1 MPENERSPASVSP
14 RQRATVIIGDY
25 ELGSQIGRG
34 SFATVYKGVNK
45 RTNTLV
51 AIKSVVRSSLT
62 RRLLENLETEI
73 NILRTVKHPSVVE
86 LIDCLKSRNHIHL
99 VMEYCSLGDLASYMR
114 KRKDNP
120 VLRNMDGGLNMDI
133 TRSFVCQL
141 GSAMRF
147 LRSRDIIHRDIKTQN
162 LLLQPPSDSYVL
174 GESEAMG
181 DFPLIKVADFGFA
194 RNLPSTALAETLCGS
209 PLYMAPEILHYEP
222 YDAKAD
228 LWSIGAVI
236 YEMMAGRPPFHA
248 SNHVEL
254 ARVIERTN
262 DRIVFPDEKPD
273 HPRTGS
279 NDDAVSNEPVDPI
292 LKDLVRQLLKMNPA
306 DRMLFDQFFAHPA
319 LQPQTDSYA
328 HEREVGGDKQKQTN
342 VSSTLASDAYA
353 QPPTIRERTASGSSS
368 HTRSS
373 SMSNDDSLRKDAI
386 YNHHR
391 HYLRQAA
398 YPPTTTNTR
407 YDADDTQYRMPAA
420 NANQRES
427 ADVLYAME
435 DMHIGRGDT
444 PQQYPDTYHYGNGM
458 GPSLRPKHNA
468 YNNGRMAAYPPEEQH
483 RNWDNGLTNELTVIS
498 SPPPTAA
505 AAATSNH
512 QRQNSSTA
520 EEEQALA
527 EREYVVIE
535 KRAVEMNVLA
545 DELESSPR
553 TPIVFYPPR
562 AGAIQQAPGV
572 ARQMSA
578 LARAV
583 REAVSSQ
590 YNISAEAA
598 NGPLNSKLASEAVNA
613 TDSSLAHRGSTYK
626 RAAAAAAAAS
636 NSNGV
641 FNPLDAGLAETF
653 ESRYTQ
659 GTSQEDPTI
668 RRMEGLAYKAL
679 AMSYL
684 ADLKWRLLPSSITGR
699 SSSSNNNNS
708 GSTRNRDTLA
718 DPESGFLN
726 SSDISI
732 EEAFALYLRALAL
745 LHYATIEASRY
756 WRSVHGPP
764 VGSGSTNKNS
774 KQGGASIGSSTEP
787 GSGSVTVSAAFNN
800 AVQWVRNK
808 FNECLE
814 RAEMLK
820 QLANGNELD
829 NVAQVP
835 VVQVLYE
842 QALAL
847 SKAAAIRE
855 LKWIDPLDCDRAY
868 QLAIWMLSAIL
879 ETADANAKQAQH
891 YSQASFQSDEEPPQQ
906 YDEMELE
913 DRTIVEQFIASIVK
927 RRETLQRRLMQQHRQ
942 QQEPNNM

>member
-1 MPENERSPASVSP
+1 
-14 RQRATVIIGDY
+14 
-25 ELGSQIGRG
+25 
-34 SFATVYKGVNK
+34 
-45 RTNTLV
+45 
-51 AIKSVVRSSLT
+51 
-62 RRLLENLETEI
+62 
-73 NILRTVKHPSVVE
+73 
-86 LIDCLKSRNHIHL
+86 
-99 VMEYCSLGDLASYMR
+99 
-114 KRKDNP
+114 
-120 VLRNMDGGLNMDI
+120 
-133 TRSFVCQL
+133 
-141 GSAMRF
+141 
-147 LRSRDIIHRDIKTQN
+147 
-162 LLLQPPSDSYVL
+162 
-174 GESEAMG
+174 
-181 DFPLIKVADFGFA
+181 
-194 RNLPSTALAETLCGS
+194 
-209 PLYMAPEILHYEP
+209 
-222 YDAKAD
+222 
-228 LWSIGAVI
+228 
-236 YEMMAGRPPFHA
+236 MMAGRPPFHA

-273 HPRTGS
+273 HARTGS
-279 NDDAVSNEPVDPI
+279 DDEMVSNEPIDPI

-319 LQPQTDSYA
+319 LQPQSESYER
-328 HEREVGGDKQKQTN
+328 EREVGGDKQKRAN
-342 VSSTLASDAYA
+342 VSSALSSDTYA
-353 QPPTIRERTASGSSS
+353 QPQSIRERAASGSSS

-373 SMSNDDSLRKDAI
+373 SMSNDDSMRKDAI

-407 YDADDTQYRMPAA
+407 HDADDAQYRMSAA
-420 NANQRES
+420 NANQRGS

-435 DMHIGRGDT
+435 DMHIGRDDT
-444 PQQYPDTYHYGNGM
+444 LQQYPATHYYSNEM
-458 GPSLRPKHNA
+458 GPSFRPKHSA
-468 YNNGRMAAYPPEEQH
+468 YNNGRMAANPPEEQY
-483 RNWDNGLTNELTVIS
+483 RNWDNGLTNALTVVT
-498 SPPPTAA
+498 SPPPAA
-505 AAATSNH
+505 AATAGAAAGAATSNH
-512 QRQNSSTA
+512 QRQSSSTV

-598 NGPLNSKLASEAVNA
+598 NGPLTSKLASEAANA
-613 TDSSLAHRGSTYK
+613 TDSSFAHRGSTSK
-626 RAAAAAAAAS
+626 RAAAAAASSLS

-653 ESRYTQ
+653 ESRFMQ

-699 SSSSNNNNS
+699 SGGSNKNS
-708 GSTRNRDTLA
+708 GSARIRDTLA

-764 VGSGSTNKNS
+764 AGSGTTNKNS

-879 ETADANAKQAQH
+879 ETADANAKQAQQH
-891 YSQASFQSDEEPPQQ
+891 YLQTSFQSDEEPPQQ